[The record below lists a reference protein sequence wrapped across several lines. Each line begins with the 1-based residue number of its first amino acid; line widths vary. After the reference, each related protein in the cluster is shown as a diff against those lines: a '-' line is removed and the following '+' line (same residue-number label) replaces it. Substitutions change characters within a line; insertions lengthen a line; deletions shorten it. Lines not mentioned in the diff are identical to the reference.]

1 MGIVFLSSDE
11 KVWKLHEYN
20 GGIVNVLNANK
31 SITVEK
37 LLCCMNL
44 TSAATSRTKFKH
56 TVFQKIEDQTRITS
70 EKSLQ
75 MLVKPTMWPEPPQ
88 RKTGDKQV
96 DNPKRVFSRGLS
108 NQSDGEEELGL
119 EKLKIRGALRLA
131 NMTGN
136 PSISCAGQ

>member
-1 MGIVFLSSDE
+1 MGVVFLSNDE

-44 TSAATSRTKFKH
+44 SSAATSRTKFKH
-56 TVFQKIEDQTRITS
+56 IIFQKIEDQKRITS

-75 MLVKPTMWPEPPQ
+75 MLMRMMMWPEPPQ

-96 DNPKRVFSRGLS
+96 DNPKPVFSRGLS
-108 NQSDGEEELGL
+108 NQSDGEEELGI
-119 EKLKIRGALRLA
+119 EKMKIR
-131 NMTGN
+131 
-136 PSISCAGQ
+136 

>member
-44 TSAATSRTKFKH
+44 TSAATSRAKFKH
-56 TVFQKIEDQTRITS
+56 IAFLKIEDQMRITS

-75 MLVKPTMWPEPPQ
+75 MLVRPTM
-88 RKTGDKQV
+88 
-96 DNPKRVFSRGLS
+96 
-108 NQSDGEEELGL
+108 
-119 EKLKIRGALRLA
+119 
-131 NMTGN
+131 
-136 PSISCAGQ
+136 

>member
-31 SITVEK
+31 SITVEQ

-56 TVFQKIEDQTRITS
+56 IVFLKTEDQKRITS

-75 MLVKPTMWPEPPQ
+75 MLMRKMMWPEPLQ
-88 RKTGDKQV
+88 RKTGYKQV
-96 DNPKRVFSRGLS
+96 ENPKLVFSRGLS
-108 NQSDGEEELGL
+108 NQSDGEEELGI
-119 EKLKIRGALRLA
+119 EKLKIR
-131 NMTGN
+131 
-136 PSISCAGQ
+136 